1 MTTDPDADDAVTFSL
16 ITFSEYFKIHPRSAV
31 ISFAVDYDVD
41 LDIMPRSVTLIVK
54 AVDRKL
60 LFATARV
67 NVNIVNRNEPPRI
80 VNLPREVTVS
90 EGSATGRV
98 IYRVVTEDPEDDDVI
113 LRMSVTEG
121 SGKHFGFN
129 NTGESINA
137 LEPHNIVYYLTGL
150 IGVFCCCYCFCC
162 C

>member
-1 MTTDPDADDAVTFSL
+1 MTTDPDTDDAFTFSL

-41 LDIMPRSVTLIVK
+41 RDVMPRSVTLIVK
-54 AVDRKL
+54 AADRKL
-60 LFATARV
+60 LSATTRV

-90 EGSATGRV
+90 EGAATGRV
-98 IYRVVTEDPEDDDVI
+98 IYRVVTEDPENDDVI

-121 SGKHFGFN
+121 SGKYFGFN
-129 NTGESINA
+129 NTGASIKA
-137 LEPHNIVYYLTGL
+137 LKPHNNVYYLTAL
-150 IGVFCCCYCFCC
+150 IGVFCLFVL
-162 C
+162 